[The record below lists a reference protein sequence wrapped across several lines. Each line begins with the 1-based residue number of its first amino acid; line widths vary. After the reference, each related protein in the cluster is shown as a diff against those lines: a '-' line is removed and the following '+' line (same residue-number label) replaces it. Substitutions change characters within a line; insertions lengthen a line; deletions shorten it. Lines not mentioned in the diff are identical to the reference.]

1 MESVLSPEGSLAL
14 AISALVVVLGW
25 RFALPERGR
34 DFAGMLVFV
43 TAVVLTFAVGRGL
56 IPGSGPTRP
65 GRFCGS
71 PAAHWSSSASCSP
84 ARRFKARL
92 LAGRGRLAVTGPYA
106 RIRHPL
112 YAGLALVLVGHLL
125 RLPSQPGALA
135 VVVAL
140 AQYVWLAT
148 VEEREARAAFGAEWA
163 EYAARTRAVLPI
175 PRRAVR

>member
-34 DFAGMLVFV
+34 DFAGILVFV

-56 IPGSGPTRP
+56 VPGSGPT
-65 GRFCGS
+65 
-71 PAAHWSSSASCSP
+71 AAGPFLRVTGGALIVAGLLLAGAS
-84 ARRFKARL
+84 FKARL
-92 LAGRGRLAVTGPYA
+92 LAGRGRLAATGPYA

-135 VVVAL
+135 VIVAL
-140 AQYVWLAT
+140 SQYVWLAT
-148 VEEREARAAFGAEWA
+148 VEEREARAAFGAEWS
-163 EYAARTRAVLPI
+163 EYAARTRALVPI
-175 PRRAVR
+175 PRRRAR